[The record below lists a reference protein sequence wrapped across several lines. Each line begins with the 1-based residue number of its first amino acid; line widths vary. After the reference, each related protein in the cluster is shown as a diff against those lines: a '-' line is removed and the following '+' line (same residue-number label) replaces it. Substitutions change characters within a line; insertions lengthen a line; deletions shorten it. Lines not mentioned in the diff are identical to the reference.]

1 MLEAIEGSGNEP
13 LQRVLGS
20 FLHCIQRAFTFFV
33 SSPLVFFFFFG
44 QPVVYAPYN
53 VHSAT
58 VLSLSLAH
66 RLEEKEW

>member
-20 FLHCIQRAFTFFV
+20 FLHCIQRAFTLFV